1 MQLQLYMII
10 DFVQGGDFFTLMRKF
25 RRMKEEW
32 VQVYIA
38 EIALALQHLH
48 DMDIVYRDLKV
59 NICLPHFTCRVPCV
73 SQCRANPRAHTYPV
87 LNHILTL

>member
-1 MQLQLYMII
+1 MII

-59 NICLPHFTCRVPCV
+59 RMCLSSRVVCHVSVMWSCPAPHTPLPCPKLY
-73 SQCRANPRAHTYPV
+73 N
-87 LNHILTL
+87 

>member
-38 EIALALQHLH
+38 EIHWH
-48 DMDIVYRDLKV
+48 
-59 NICLPHFTCRVPCV
+59 CSTCMTWISCIGTSR
-73 SQCRANPRAHTYPV
+73 
-87 LNHILTL
+87 

>member
-1 MQLQLYMII
+1 
-10 DFVQGGDFFTLMRKF
+10 MRKF

-59 NICLPHFTCRVPCV
+59 SMCLPRFTCRISCV
-73 SQCRANPRAHTYPV
+73 SLWPCPPTRAHPP
-87 LNHILTL
+87 

>member
-1 MQLQLYMII
+1 MII

-59 NICLPHFTCRVPCV
+59 NMCLPHFTCRVSCV
-73 SQCRANPRAHTYPV
+73 SQWPYPPPHAHTPCPKSYYNY
-87 LNHILTL
+87 LNTP